1 MAYGEFM
8 NSEIQMRRYYYMKF
22 KYIFLNLI
30 ALLAISGCNEAITGM
45 VVDAE
50 TGQPIEGAVILVEWT
65 QTKGLPGMSYAE
77 SYKVVEV
84 VTDKEGKASIDGA
97 LSPFIRGPNVTIYK
111 KGYVAWNNHFIFPDW
126 QRRTDF
132 KWENNYV
139 FKLEK
144 FKPEYSYVK
153 HTSFIHKAHNFGMA
167 SEKKQLMKNAYE
179 WEEEKASE
187 EMSNKGKK

>member
-1 MAYGEFM
+1 
-8 NSEIQMRRYYYMKF
+8 MKLQ
-22 KYIFLNLI
+22 YIFLSLI
-30 ALLAISGCNEAITGM
+30 ALFVIIGCNEAITGM

-50 TGQPIEGAVILVEWT
+50 TGQPIDGAVILVEWT
-65 QTKGLPGMSYAE
+65 QTKGLPGMSYTE

-144 FKPEYSYVK
+144 FKPEYNYVK
-153 HTSFIHKAHNFGMA
+153 HTGFINSTILVGA
-167 SEKKQLMKNAYE
+167 SEKKQLMYQAIR
-179 WEEEKASE
+179 WEELEASKE
-187 EMSNKGKK
+187 RNAMHKKEIY